1 MQLSDFLDPRTILME
16 HRVLTREQ
24 VYENMMRSLCESH
37 RLELPI
43 CGAPLLQKILE
54 RDRESSTAY
63 PSGIAIPHI
72 RLDGFEDT
80 LISLCFL
87 QNPLDFDGTS
97 VHWIALIITDKSS
110 SKLYLNIVAAL
121 LGLSKNTELMKALH
135 AEKDGHGIK
144 QQIAKQAVRVSKE
157 IFLADIMI
165 TDPITVSPCTT
176 LKELNALMNTHNI
189 AGFPVVDEHNRFVG
203 EVNILNLLKVGV
215 PDYMLMLENLAFLQ
229 SYEPL
234 ERIFEQEENLC
245 VQDFMETDVVTL
257 NSTAAIIEAVYE
269 MILQRKRYF
278 SVVDQGQLKGVITAM
293 DIFRKVIKA

>member
-1 MQLSDFLDPRTILME
+1 MQLSDFLDPRTILTE

-54 RDRESSTAY
+54 RDREASTAY

-87 QNPLDFDGTS
+87 QNPLDFDGTT

-121 LGLSKNTELMKALH
+121 LGLSKNAELMRTLH

-144 QQIAKQAVRVSKE
+144 QQIARQAVRVSKE

-165 TDPITVSPCTT
+165 SEPITVFPHTT
-176 LKELNALMNTHNI
+176 LRELNALMNTHNI
-189 AGFPVVDEHNRFVG
+189 AGFPVVDEHNRFLG

-257 NSTAAIIEAVYE
+257 NSTASIIEAVYE